1 MLKGYLFTF
10 KRQDVVSTVDRSS
23 RPVLSIK
30 RQDVA
35 STIKLQDEAST
46 IKRQDVASTL
56 ELADA

>member
-1 MLKGYLFTF
+1 MLKEYLFAF

-30 RQDVA
+30 RQDG
-35 STIKLQDEAST
+35 
-46 IKRQDVASTL
+46 ASTL